1 MIYWVLFL
9 AKYFMYYRSMD
20 VHGLIG
26 YIGGYIGLFVG
37 YSVLQIPDTILI
49 LKGKCEKLY
58 LKARNYNSYWKEEKS
73 CDWSDAVQSTAE
85 ANNNIVYRIHCF
97 NIICREWCWYKH

>member
-1 MIYWVLFL
+1 MYWVLFL
-9 AKYFMYYRSMD
+9 AKSIMYYRSMD

-73 CDWSDAVQSTAE
+73 CDWSDAVQVLPKRIITLYIE
-85 ANNNIVYRIHCF
+85 FIVLTLYVGNDVDINIR
-97 NIICREWCWYKH
+97 

>member
-1 MIYWVLFL
+1 
-9 AKYFMYYRSMD
+9 MD

-49 LKGKCEKLY
+49 LKGNCE
-58 LKARNYNSYWKEEKS
+58 NTG
-73 CDWSDAVQSTAE
+73 QSASN
-85 ANNNIVYRIHCF
+85 AF
-97 NIICREWCWYKH
+97 